1 MSAVSPIPVT
11 FRPPRGRFRPP
22 TAEPPPDAF
31 VSKLNISGS
40 ALLYSTYLGG
50 NGSDVV
56 HGIALDSSGNAY
68 VTGYTQSSDFPVTAG
83 AFQTAPGGTS
93 PEGAYDA
100 FVSKLNSIGSALVY
114 STRLGGGNYEFG
126 QGVAVD
132 SSGNAYVTG
141 NTGSSDFPTAAG
153 AFQTAFGG
161 GVDAFVSK
169 INVAP
174 TTILSCNTILISG
187 SMEGNLPIA
196 AGSTVQAGYDFT
208 MPGSHV
214 SANVT
219 FDNASVTVKVTCSDN
234 SVHALTISLP
244 TQTYNDPLNSS
255 AWLPSGDQKSP
266 LVYQGSSVSSV
277 CGAQTGHAPQGAT
290 FTAQVCSDDAVNKVN
305 LRFHYSDNSA
315 GGWSGTKSVIP

>member
-1 MSAVSPIPVT
+1 MC
-11 FRPPRGRFRPP
+11 G
-22 TAEPPPDAF
+22 
-31 VSKLNISGS
+31 
-40 ALLYSTYLGG
+40 Y
-50 NGSDVV
+50 
-56 HGIALDSSGNAY
+56 GIALDSSGNAY
-68 VTGYTQSSDFPVTAG
+68 VTGYTYSSNFPTTAG
-83 AFQTAPGGTS
+83 AFQTT
-93 PEGAYDA
+93 
-100 FVSKLNSIGSALVY
+100 
-114 STRLGGGNYEFG
+114 
-126 QGVAVD
+126 
-132 SSGNAYVTG
+132 
-141 NTGSSDFPTAAG
+141 
-153 AFQTAFGG
+153 FGG

-174 TTILSCNTILISG
+174 TTILSCNTISITG

-196 AGSTVQAGYDFT
+196 AGSTDAGGYDFT

-234 SVHALTISLP
+234 SLHALTISLP

-305 LRFHYSDNSA
+305 LRTTTATIRLADGVEPRA
-315 GGWSGTKSVIP
+315 